1 MAGPKP
7 PQRIQQHSQ
16 QGAKPGPNGGALV
29 GRMHSGPLP
38 DPQTLREYDNLIPG
52 SAAEIIKMASDQALH
67 RREMEKASL
76 DSDSTARARQ
86 RAVEHARIQGSIMTD
101 RIGMLLGWLVAL
113 ACVAGAVWS
122 MVTEKNPVVTVAF
135 LGLPVAGIITAIRK
149 KS

>member
-1 MAGPKP
+1 
-7 PQRIQQHSQ
+7 
-16 QGAKPGPNGGALV
+16 
-29 GRMHSGPLP
+29 
-38 DPQTLREYDNLIPG
+38 
-52 SAAEIIKMASDQALH
+52 MASDQALH

-86 RAVEHARIQGSIMTD
+86 IEVENARIQGSIMTD